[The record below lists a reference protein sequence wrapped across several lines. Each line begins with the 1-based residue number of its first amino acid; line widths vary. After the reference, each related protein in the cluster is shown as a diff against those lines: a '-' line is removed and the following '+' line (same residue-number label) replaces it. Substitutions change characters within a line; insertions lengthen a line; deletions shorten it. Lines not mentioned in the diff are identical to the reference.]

1 LCVLRG
7 KGRHLTSAV
16 LAIAGWLNATAT
28 AAERFAYAA
37 AGRGCT
43 QEDAPALEIYL
54 TSQPFSGADLPAPPL
69 IRIEVAWDDW
79 MRLREREISMSPLS
93 GGSLDPQQPLARAEL
108 EQPSTSPVWL
118 GGTIRLMAVEPDRR
132 VAGSY
137 ALSTPD
143 GRAWLDG
150 FEARWLDRRPVCG

>member
-1 LCVLRG
+1 LGG

-16 LAIAGWLNATAT
+16 LAIAGGLNAAAT
-28 AAERFAYAA
+28 DADRFPYAA

-54 TSQPFSGADLPAPPL
+54 TSQPFSGPDLPAPPL

-79 MRLREREISMSPLS
+79 MRLREREIPMSPLS
-93 GGSLDPQQPLARAEL
+93 RRSRDPQQPLARAEL

-118 GGTIRLMAVEPDRR
+118 GGTIRLMVVEPDRR
-132 VAGSY
+132 VVGAY
-137 ALSTPD
+137 ALSAPD
-143 GRAWLDG
+143 ARAWSDG
-150 FEARWLDRRPVCG
+150 FEAHWLDRRPVCG